1 MIEKLNE
8 RKQREM
14 DAMQPR
20 GIGKETDIM
29 VSDTELFKELGS
41 KIRKK

>member
-8 RKQREM
+8 RKQREVNVV
-14 DAMQPR
+14 QSR

-29 VSDTELFKELGS
+29 VSDTELFKELGN